1 MSTRRALGAIAVL
14 LAAASIPATGFADH
28 VTGTST
34 VTAEVTE
41 PTEDSV
47 VIAISW
53 NTECAGAGPDAE
65 FEGKINLVDPDTG
78 EQIFVDYLFT
88 ATGTLHKKV
97 RRSRGDRRLFPFLD
111 MVCGEAAGGRHGDDT
126 PATGAPVIVKRPVS
140 GGGPV
145 PPPPAGFPPGACA
158 FERRGTRQID
168 PIAGTAADERIVGL
182 GGADRL
188 RGAAGNDCLIGGPG
202 ADTLDGGEGV
212 DLLDGG
218 GGRDVIAAVDGT
230 RDLVR
235 CGPGRDRVRADRVDR
250 LRGCERV
257 TRSA

>member
-1 MSTRRALGAIAVL
+1 MSARRAIGTIAVL

-47 VIAISW
+47 VIAVSW

-78 EQIFVDYLFT
+78 EQIFVDYLST
-88 ATGTLHKKV
+88 GTGTLRKKV
-97 RRSRGDRRLFPFLD
+97 RRSRGDRRLFPALD

-126 PATGAPVIVKRPVS
+126 PANGFPIIVQRP
-140 GGGPV
+140 GPRAS
-145 PPPPAGFPPGACA
+145 PPAGFPGGACA
-158 FERRGTRQID
+158 FERRGTRRID
-168 PIAGTAADERIVGL
+168 PIIGTAADERIVGL
-182 GGADRL
+182 AGDDRL
-188 RGAAGNDCLIGGPG
+188 YGLDGDDCLIGGPG
-202 ADTLDGGEGV
+202 ADTLHGGTGI

-218 GGRDVIAAVDGT
+218 GGRDAIVAVDRT
-230 RDLVR
+230 RDVVR

-250 LRGCERV
+250 LSGCERV
-257 TRSA
+257 TRVR